1 VFVNVIPFE
10 PFEISSRNF
19 YGSKTRYG
27 QKLGRVRKWLH
38 CIPMYCGALTYL
50 MFYVLFSS
58 ASYFSSPFSVS
69 LLLNFISCHVIVY
82 SEHKAVTE

>member
-1 VFVNVIPFE
+1 MVKSSDEFE
-10 PFEISSRNF
+10 N
-19 YGSKTRYG
+19 G
-27 QKLGRVRKWLH
+27 